1 MNIVYKVIFNRLTG
15 AFQAVSETATS
26 RGKSSGTRAN
36 RFAATAAGML
46 ALLAASPVGAAQYW
60 DTNGTTA
67 GSGNT
72 GGVWDT
78 TTSNWSIDPN
88 GTSATT
94 TWQNANGE
102 TFFSAGTDGIGALAI
117 DIQPAGISLINNNNN
132 ILTFKEGALT
142 FTGGNLA
149 VGNSAWRVNAGAS
162 ATFNNVLTGG
172 GVTSPRPVTARSVSP
187 TATMH

>member
-1 MNIVYKVIFNRLTG
+1 
-15 AFQAVSETATS
+15 
-26 RGKSSGTRAN
+26 
-36 RFAATAAGML
+36 
-46 ALLAASPVGAAQYW
+46 
-60 DTNGTTA
+60 
-67 GSGNT
+67 
-72 GGVWDT
+72 
-78 TTSNWSIDPN
+78 
-88 GTSATT
+88 
-94 TWQNANGE
+94 
-102 TFFSAGTDGIGALAI
+102 LAI